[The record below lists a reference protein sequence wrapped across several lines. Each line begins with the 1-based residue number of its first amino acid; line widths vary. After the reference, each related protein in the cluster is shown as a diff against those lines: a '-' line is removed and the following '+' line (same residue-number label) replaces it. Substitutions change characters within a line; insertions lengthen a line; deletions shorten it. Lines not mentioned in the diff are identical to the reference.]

1 MTDHATSD
9 AMRRWLGEL
18 QTDLQ
23 ARKRDHNW
31 RTLPGAASRCQ
42 PEMVIRGQSYLQF
55 CTNNYLGLAA
65 DPRVIDAARAA
76 LDQWGFGAGASRL
89 VAGNTTPH
97 AQLEANLARLKRQPA
112 AVIFS
117 SGYAANLAA
126 LKTFA
131 APADAVFSDKLNHA
145 SLLDAAAASGAAH
158 HSFPHLDY
166 ARLEARL
173 HRTREKSS
181 RPGQPTAH
189 RLRWIVTDTVF
200 SMDGDV
206 CNLSHLSSLA
216 RHHTALL
223 IIDEAHATGVLGPDG
238 AGVAAMQNAH
248 ADIALSI
255 GTLSK
260 AFGSIGGFIAG
271 PQAAIDTLINRGR
284 NLIYTTALPAVCIAA
299 AQAALNISL
308 SEPWRRNR
316 VCTLADQL
324 RRELGQQGY
333 DCGQSTTPIIPVILG
348 SSEAALAAAQS
359 LAQMGIW
366 VPAIR
371 PPTVKPHTARLRI
384 SLMATHTD
392 EHVARLIAAM
402 KTLRQSIDLNPR
414 G

>member
-1 MTDHATSD
+1 MPDPAISD
-9 AMRRWLGEL
+9 AMQLWLDDL
-18 QTDLQ
+18 QADLQ

-31 RTLPGAASRCQ
+31 RTLPDVASRCC

-65 DPRVIDAARAA
+65 DPRVIDAARTA
-76 LDQWGFGAGASRL
+76 LDQWGFGAGTSRL

-97 AQLEANLARLKRQPA
+97 AQLEASLARLKKQPA
-112 AVIFS
+112 AAIFS

-145 SLLDAAAASGAAH
+145 SLLDAAAASGADH

-173 HRTREKSS
+173 RRTDEKST
-181 RPGQPTAH
+181 RPGQSAVN
-189 RLRWIVTDTVF
+189 RRCWIVTDTVF
-200 SMDGDV
+200 SMDGDI
-206 CNLSHLSSLA
+206 CNLPQLSSLA
-216 RHHTALL
+216 HHHNALL

-238 AGVAAMQNAH
+238 AGVAALQNAQ
-248 ADIALSI
+248 AGIALSI

-271 PQAAIDTLINRGR
+271 PQSAIDALINRGR
-284 NLIYTTALPAVCIAA
+284 NLIYTTALPTVCIAA
-299 AQAALNISL
+299 AQAALDISL

-324 RRELGQQGY
+324 RKELKQLGY
-333 DCGQSTTPIIPVILG
+333 HCGQSTTPIIPIILG
-348 SSEAALAAAQS
+348 SSQAALAAS
-359 LAQMGIW
+359 RKLAEMGIW

-371 PPTVKPHTARLRI
+371 PPTVKPHAARLRI

-392 EHVARLIAAM
+392 ENIARLVAAM
-402 KTLRQSIDLNPR
+402 KTLRQSVDINYCD
-414 G
+414 